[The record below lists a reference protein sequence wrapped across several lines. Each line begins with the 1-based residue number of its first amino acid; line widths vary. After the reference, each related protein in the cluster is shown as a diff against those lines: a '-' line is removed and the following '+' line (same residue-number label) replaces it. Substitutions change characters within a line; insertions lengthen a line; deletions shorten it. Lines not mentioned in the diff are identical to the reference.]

1 MRPHLLLRRQALLRL
16 GRLGSLA
23 AATALPV
30 PALAQLREPGHGGSW
45 EPTRGQAGK
54 DVIWIP
60 TPDAL
65 VQRML
70 QMAEVQADD
79 HVYDLGSGDGKIAI
93 AAGRAGALATG
104 LEFDPRM
111 VELSRRLAREAGVH
125 ERVRFEKADIFE
137 ADFSKATVVTL
148 YLLPELNLRLRPR
161 LFELPPGTRVVS
173 HSFGMGEWQPD
184 ERSRIGSGELFLWR
198 IPANVSG
205 HWRFNAAA
213 GSGLP
218 QSMQVRQTFQ
228 KLQAEASDGSLTA
241 ALIEPRIDGRTL
253 QFGLRDSAGRAV
265 KLRAEV
271 QGNRLR
277 GSYQRGTAPPQPFE
291 AERTG
296 PPDTIVGS
304 AYVEGGT

>member
-1 MRPHLLLRRQALLRL
+1 MTPSPPPRRTALLQL
-16 GRLGSLA
+16 SGLA
-23 AATALPV
+23 AATALPL
-30 PALAQLREPGHGGSW
+30 ASFAQLREPGRDGGW
-45 EPTRGQAGK
+45 EPTRGQSGK

-93 AAGRAGALATG
+93 AAGRAGAQATG

-111 VELSRRLAREAGVH
+111 VELSRRMAREAGVH

-137 ADFSKATVVTL
+137 ADFSQATVVTM

-173 HSFGMGEWQPD
+173 HSFSMGEWRPD
-184 ERSRIGSGELFLWR
+184 ERSRIGNGELFLWR

-205 HWRFNAAA
+205 VWRLSAPT

-218 QSMQVRQTFQ
+218 QSLHVRQTFQ
-228 KLQAEASDGSLTA
+228 KLQADASDPVRERIAHA
-241 ALIEPRIDGRTL
+241 ARRMRWLRHLPQGRRW
-253 QFGLRDSAGRAV
+253 GRDTQRVRASARLLGRW
-265 KLRAEV
+265 
-271 QGNRLR
+271 
-277 GSYQRGTAPPQPFE
+277 YPH
-291 AERTG
+291 
-296 PPDTIVGS
+296 
-304 AYVEGGT
+304 